1 MSKGL
6 KILQIGLDNWSH
18 QYEIPENMDWYFVCP
33 RSSKA
38 LRKMIEIDTIS
49 RFQAVLIEDGNS
61 LTDVLEFTNFF
72 EPHGL
77 FYNQDFKTTDPL
89 LLDILKKQCA
99 QPVDFS
105 DPQAL

>member
-61 LTDVLEFTNFF
+61 LTDVLSLPIFSNLMVFF
-72 EPHGL
+72 IIR
-77 FYNQDFKTTDPL
+77 
-89 LLDILKKQCA
+89 ILRRQI
-99 QPVDFS
+99 PFF
-105 DPQAL
+105 